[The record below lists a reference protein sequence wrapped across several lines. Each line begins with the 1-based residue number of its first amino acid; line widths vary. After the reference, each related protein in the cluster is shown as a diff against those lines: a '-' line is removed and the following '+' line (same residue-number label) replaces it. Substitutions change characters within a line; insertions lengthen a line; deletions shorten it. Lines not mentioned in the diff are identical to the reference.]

1 MKAALRPASP
11 FAPLWGLDPDVAYL
25 NHGSYGACPRHVL
38 DYQAELRAEL
48 EREPVDFLTRQLS
61 GRLAEARRAIGPFV
75 GADPDDLAFVANATS
90 GVNAVLRSLPI
101 QPGDELLTTD
111 HVYGACGKALR
122 YAAARAG
129 ALVRV
134 AAVPFPLEHEDQIVA
149 PVLAAVT
156 PRTRLALLDHVTSVT
171 GLIFP
176 IERLVSELHARGVP
190 SLVDGAH
197 ALGMVPLDLDALGAD
212 YYSANAHK
220 WLCAPKGAAILHV
233 RRERQAGLHPLVIS
247 HGYVPAGAFRD
258 EFDWTGTAD
267 PTAWLS
273 IAESVRFLGALL
285 PGGWP
290 ELMARNHALAV
301 EARQVLCDA
310 IGTSPACPRS
320 WLGALASVPLPP
332 AAPGSPAARLDADG
346 LSGWFRERGIET
358 WLHPWGAGGRVI
370 RASAQ
375 LYNSREQFVALGEA
389 LGEALA

>member
-1 MKAALRPASP
+1 MKPALAPASS
-11 FAPLWGLDPDVAYL
+11 FAAHWGLDPEVAYL
-25 NHGSYGACPRHVL
+25 NHGSYGACPRVVL
-38 DYQAELRAEL
+38 DRQAALRTEL
-48 EREPVDFLTRQLS
+48 EREPVDFLTRQLPA
-61 GRLAEARRAIGPFV
+61 RLAEARRAIAPFV

-129 ALVRV
+129 AEVRV
-134 AAVPFPLEHEDQIVA
+134 AAVPFPLEHEDQAVL

-171 GLIFP
+171 GLVFP
-176 IERLVSELHARGVP
+176 LPRLVQELHARGVP

-197 ALGMVPLDLDALGAD
+197 ALGILPLDLNAIGAD
-212 YYSANAHK
+212 YYTANAHK

-247 HGYVPAGAFRD
+247 HGYAPAGAFRD

-267 PTAWLS
+267 PTAWLC
-273 IAESVRFLGALL
+273 IPECIRFLGTLL

-290 ELMARNHALAV
+290 ELMARNRALAL
-301 EARQVLCDA
+301 EAREMLSSVVGA
-310 IGTSPACPRS
+310 PPPCPPS
-320 WLGALASVPLPP
+320 WLGALASLPLPSG
-332 AAPGSPAARLDADG
+332 APGSPAARLDADG
-346 LSGWFRERGIET
+346 LSAWFRERGIET
-358 WLHPWGAGGRVI
+358 WLHPWANGRVI
-370 RASAQ
+370 RVSAQ
-375 LYNSREQFVALGEA
+375 LYNSREQFAALA
-389 LGEALA
+389 QMLREALA